1 MAKGMPLRCQ
11 YKQNRI
17 VIEIGHDVLA
27 HATNINPDF
36 YNDELDT
43 GQYRVVDHKAFA
55 KEVVGYLNQE
65 DEEGNTLVTTM
76 LDQGI
81 TRAIEGGSEGVEDI
95 EDDRVILV
103 VKDAPLTEEQRHIE
117 NCCETPH
124 DCKWGGLG
132 GCGYAGRKYEA
143 REGREG

>member
-11 YKQNRI
+11 FKKDCI
-17 VIEIGHDVLA
+17 VIEIGHEVLA

-36 YNDELDT
+36 YNDELDK

-95 EDDRVILV
+95 ED
-103 VKDAPLTEEQRHIE
+103 EQR
-117 NCCETPH
+117 
-124 DCKWGGLG
+124 
-132 GCGYAGRKYEA
+132 
-143 REGREG
+143 